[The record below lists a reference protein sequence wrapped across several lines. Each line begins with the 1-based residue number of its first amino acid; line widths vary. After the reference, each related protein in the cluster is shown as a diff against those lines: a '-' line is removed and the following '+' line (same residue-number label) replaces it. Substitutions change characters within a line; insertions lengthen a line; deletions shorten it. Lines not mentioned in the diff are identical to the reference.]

1 MRMQLGVTIS
11 KNSTLV
17 PFLCSSSVSDLL
29 TFQYSAIVPK
39 EEGQD
44 KDCVTY
50 DQYAAKIK
58 SNLDISNETDSLQVN
73 LIVSV

>member
-1 MRMQLGVTIS
+1 MYLHFT
-11 KNSTLV
+11 N
-17 PFLCSSSVSDLL
+17 
-29 TFQYSAIVPK
+29 AAVPK

-58 SNLDISNETDSLQVN
+58 SNLDISNETDSLQVRVCVLQRPN
-73 LIVSV
+73 SFSERVK